1 MKMDKIELLLQEL
14 TEASGV
20 SGYERNIRVIM
31 ERNFA
36 GLGDV
41 SRDKL
46 GSVICVQKGATA
58 APRILMAAHM
68 DEIGF
73 MVKLITKDGFI
84 KFVPLGGWP
93 NQHLPAH
100 RVRIETSTGPVT
112 GVVGTPPPHLLPEKE
127 RNTTPDKKA
136 MFIDIGATSREE
148 VEAVGVKPGD
158 PIVPVSEFSVLSVK
172 EPTYMAKAFDDRI
185 GCALLISVMQDL
197 AGGSHPNTVY
207 GVGTVQEEVGL
218 RGATTSVELVDPDVA
233 IILDIGPIGDVP
245 GIKPDESVTRLG
257 GGPNLLVY
265 DTRMI
270 PNLKLRDL
278 VIDTAKDLGIPLQLD
293 TLEFGGYDGGA
304 IHLYKSGVPTVVIAL
319 PTRHAHSHNSIIRRN
334 DFDRAKTLVIELVR
348 RLDKATVAGLCD

>member
-1 MKMDKIELLLQEL
+1 VDKIESLLQEL
-14 TEASGV
+14 TEAGGV
-20 SGYERNIRVIM
+20 SGYEKDVRLIM
-31 ERNFA
+31 ERRFA
-36 GLGDV
+36 MLGDV

-46 GSVICVQKGATA
+46 GSVICVRQGTFAN
-58 APRILMAAHM
+58 PRILMAAHM

-84 KFVPLGGWP
+84 KFVPLVGWP
-93 NQHLPAH
+93 NQHLPAQ
-100 RVRIETSTGPVT
+100 RVRIQTYTGPVL
-112 GVVGTPPPHLLPEKE
+112 GVIGSPPPHLLRDKQ
-127 RNTTPDKKA
+127 RNEMPDKKD
-136 MFIDIGATSREE
+136 MFIDIGATTKEE
-148 VEAVGVKPGD
+148 VEAAGVRVGD
-158 PIVPVSEFSVLSVK
+158 PIIPVTEFSILSVK

-185 GCALLISVMQDL
+185 GCAVLISVMEEL
-197 AGGSHPNTVY
+197 AAAGHPNTVY

-218 RGATTSVELVDPDVA
+218 RGATTSVEMVDPDVA

-245 GIKPDESVTRLG
+245 GIKPDESATRLG

-278 VIDTAKDLGIPLQLD
+278 VIDTAKDLDIPLQLD

-304 IHLYKSGVPTVVIAL
+304 IHLHKSGVPTVVIAL

-334 DFDRAKTLVIELVR
+334 DFDRARSLVTGLVR
-348 RLDKATVAGLCD
+348 RLDKATVSGLCD